1 MGERSMMTP
10 ETKLLLQYGLLGI
23 ALLYFYK
30 KEQLW
35 ELERAKWQAKYEEL
49 IKEATRIATEL
60 KAQMQDVGDAIQ
72 KCKGAKNESVGAA

>member
-1 MGERSMMTP
+1 MTP

-35 ELERAKWQAKYEEL
+35 EIERAKWLAKYEEL

-60 KAQMQDVGDAIQ
+60 KAQMQDVGETIQ
-72 KCKGAKNESVGAA
+72 KCRGLKNESAETN

>member
-1 MGERSMMTP
+1 MMTP

-35 ELERAKWQAKYEEL
+35 ELERAKWQTKYEEM
-49 IKEATRIATEL
+49 IVEATRIATEL
-60 KAQMQDVGDAIQ
+60 KAQMQEVAEVI
-72 KCKGAKNESVGAA
+72 KGLQERERTK

>member
-1 MGERSMMTP
+1 MMTP

-35 ELERAKWQAKYEEL
+35 ELERAKWQAKYEGL
-49 IKEATRIATEL
+49 IEEATRIATEL
-60 KAQMQDVGDAIQ
+60 KAQMQEVAEVI
-72 KCKGAKNESVGAA
+72 KGLQERERTK

>member
-1 MGERSMMTP
+1 MMMP

-35 ELERAKWQAKYEEL
+35 ELERQKWQTKYEEL
-49 IKEATRIATEL
+49 IKDATRIATEL
-60 KAQMQDVGDAIQ
+60 KAQVQEMCDSIQ
-72 KCKGAKNESVGAA
+72 KCRGGLKDESTGTN

>member
-1 MGERSMMTP
+1 MMMP

-35 ELERAKWQAKYEEL
+35 DLERQKWQTKYEEL

-60 KAQMQDVGDAIQ
+60 KAQVQEMCDSIQ
-72 KCKGAKNESVGAA
+72 KCRGRIER

>member
-1 MGERSMMTP
+1 MMTP

-35 ELERAKWQAKYEEL
+35 EIERAKWQAKYEEL
-49 IKEATRIATEL
+49 IREATRIATEL
-60 KAQMQDVGDAIQ
+60 KAQMQEVCESIQ
-72 KCKGAKNESVGAA
+72 KCEGDIKNEPARTN

>member
-1 MGERSMMTP
+1 MTP

-35 ELERAKWQAKYEEL
+35 EIERQKWQAKYEEL
-49 IKEATRIATEL
+49 IREATRIATEL
-60 KAQMQDVGDAIQ
+60 KAQMQEVCESIQ
-72 KCKGAKNESVGAA
+72 KCKGGGKDESAGTN

>member
-1 MGERSMMTP
+1 MMMP

-35 ELERAKWQAKYEEL
+35 ELERQKWQTKYEDL
-49 IKEATRIATEL
+49 MKEATRIATEL
-60 KAQMQDVGDAIQ
+60 KAQMQDVGESIQ
-72 KCKGAKNESVGAA
+72 KMQGGEK

>member
-1 MGERSMMTP
+1 MTP

-35 ELERAKWQAKYEEL
+35 EMERQKWQTKYEEL
-49 IKEATRIATEL
+49 IKEAMRIATEL
-60 KAQMQDVGDAIQ
+60 KAQMQDVGESIQ
-72 KCKGAKNESVGAA
+72 KCGGLKNESTGTN

>member
-1 MGERSMMTP
+1 MTP

-35 ELERAKWQAKYEEL
+35 ELERQKWQTKYEEL
-49 IKEATRIATEL
+49 IKEATRIASEL
-60 KAQMQDVGDAIQ
+60 KSQMQEMCESIQ
-72 KCKGAKNESVGAA
+72 KCQGGKNESAGTN

>member
-1 MGERSMMTP
+1 MMTP

-35 ELERAKWQAKYEEL
+35 EMERTKWQTKYENL
-49 IKEATRIATEL
+49 IQEATRIATEL
-60 KAQMQDVGDAIQ
+60 KAQMQEVSESIKESRG
-72 KCKGAKNESVGAA
+72 GEKNEPA

>member
-1 MGERSMMTP
+1 MMTP

-35 ELERAKWQAKYEEL
+35 ELERAKWQTKYEEM
-49 IKEATRIATEL
+49 ISEATRIAIEL
-60 KAQMQDVGDAIQ
+60 KAQMQEVEEVI
-72 KCKGAKNESVGAA
+72 KGLQERERTK

>member
-1 MGERSMMTP
+1 MMIP

-35 ELERAKWQAKYEEL
+35 ELERAKWQIKYEEM
-49 IKEATRIATEL
+49 IAEATRIATEL
-60 KAQMQDVGDAIQ
+60 KAQMQDVAEVIVSIHAPAR
-72 KCKGAKNESVGAA
+72 GAT

>member
-1 MGERSMMTP
+1 MMTP

-35 ELERAKWQAKYEEL
+35 ELERAKWQAKYENL
-49 IKEATRIATEL
+49 MQEATRIATEL
-60 KAQMQDVGDAIQ
+60 KAQMQEVSESIKECRGGD
-72 KCKGAKNESVGAA
+72 KNEPA

>member
-1 MGERSMMTP
+1 MMTP

-30 KEQLW
+30 KEQMW

-72 KCKGAKNESVGAA
+72 KCKGAKNESVGGA

>member
-1 MGERSMMTP
+1 MTP

-35 ELERAKWQAKYEEL
+35 EIERAKWQAKYEEL

-60 KAQMQDVGDAIQ
+60 KAQMQDVGETIQ
-72 KCKGAKNESVGAA
+72 KCRGLKNESTKTN

>member
-1 MGERSMMTP
+1 MMNP

-35 ELERAKWQAKYEEL
+35 ELERQKWQTKYEDL

-60 KAQMQDVGDAIQ
+60 KSQMQDVSETIQ
-72 KCKGAKNESVGAA
+72 KCKRGMNNEPAGAN

>member
-1 MGERSMMTP
+1 MMTP

-35 ELERAKWQAKYEEL
+35 ELERAKWQAKYEDL

-60 KAQMQDVGDAIQ
+60 KAQMQEVGETIQ
-72 KCKGAKNESVGAA
+72 KCRGLKNESAGTN

>member
-1 MGERSMMTP
+1 MTP

>member
-1 MGERSMMTP
+1 MMTP

-35 ELERAKWQAKYEEL
+35 ELERAKWQTKYEEM
-49 IKEATRIATEL
+49 IVEATRIATDL
-60 KAQMQDVGDAIQ
+60 KAQMQDVAEVI
-72 KCKGAKNESVGAA
+72 KNCKGGNQNEHA

>member
-1 MGERSMMTP
+1 MMTP

-30 KEQLW
+30 KEQMW

-49 IKEATRIATEL
+49 IKEVTRIATEL

>member
-1 MGERSMMTP
+1 MTP

-35 ELERAKWQAKYEEL
+35 ELERAKWQAKYEDL

-60 KAQMQDVGDAIQ
+60 KAQMQEVGETIQ
-72 KCKGAKNESVGAA
+72 KCRGVEK

>member
-1 MGERSMMTP
+1 MMMP

-35 ELERAKWQAKYEEL
+35 ELERQKQQTKYEDL

-60 KAQMQDVGDAIQ
+60 KAQVQEMSDSIQ
-72 KCKGAKNESVGAA
+72 KCRGGLKDESTGTN

>member
-1 MGERSMMTP
+1 MMTP

-35 ELERAKWQAKYEEL
+35 ELERAKWHAKYEDL

-60 KAQMQDVGDAIQ
+60 KAQMQEVGETIQ
-72 KCKGAKNESVGAA
+72 KCRGVEK

>member
-1 MGERSMMTP
+1 MMTP

-35 ELERAKWQAKYEEL
+35 ELERAKWQAKYEGL
-49 IKEATRIATEL
+49 IEEATRIATEL
-60 KAQMQDVGDAIQ
+60 KAQMQEVAEVI
-72 KCKGAKNESVGAA
+72 KGCQRGKETNERD

>member
-1 MGERSMMTP
+1 MMTP

-35 ELERAKWQAKYEEL
+35 EIERAKWQAKYEEL

-60 KAQMQDVGDAIQ
+60 KAQMQDVGETIR
-72 KCKGAKNESVGAA
+72 GLKNESAGTD